1 MRQEPVTRRDMAEYP
16 QQNDQPTPVN
26 AERLLVVA
34 TGLGRGLMVRLAT
47 AGRFLHFAARRFLE
61 DRCLDQ
67 AASLSYTTLLSLVP
81 LVALCAVIV
90 SVVPQFQDFRDDIER
105 LFTGNLLPE
114 ASNAAIDEFR
124 RFVRKAGRL
133 TGFGIVGLAL
143 SSALLLAAIDMA
155 FDTIW
160 RVHRRRA
167 IVVRVLAY
175 GAVLVLGPL
184 LIVGSLS
191 LQGLILT
198 TGKHLGGVAFTKG
211 IRTVAPVLLI
221 CAEAVALM
229 LLYRFVPTRRV
240 RWRDAILGALIGA
253 ALLEAVKRGF
263 TLYLQQFST
272 FQLIYGALAVIP
284 VFLIWLYLCWVAVL
298 FGAEIV
304 AARPDWRTR
313 GESGPVGQSA
323 SVA

>member
-1 MRQEPVTRRDMAEYP
+1 MLPLISAEPAIRTDMTELP
-16 QQNDQPTPVN
+16 QQSDRHMPLN
-26 AERLLVVA
+26 AGWILA
-34 TGLGRGLMVRLAT
+34 AAASLGRWLMARLVT
-47 AGRFLHFAARRFLE
+47 AARFLHFAGRRFLE

-81 LVALCAVIV
+81 LVALCAVTV
-90 SVVPQFQDFRDDIER
+90 SVVPQFQEFRDDIER

-114 ASNAAIDEFR
+114 ASTAAVDQFR
-124 RFVRKAGRL
+124 RFVHKAGRL
-133 TGFGIVGLAL
+133 TGFGVVGLAL
-143 SSALLLAAIDMA
+143 SAALLLAAIDMS

-160 RVHRRRA
+160 RVHRRRK
-167 IVVRVLAY
+167 IIVRVLAY

-211 IRTVAPVLLI
+211 VRMAGPALLVL
-221 CAEAVALM
+221 AEAAALM

-240 RWRDAILGALIGA
+240 RWGDAILGAVIGVV
-253 ALLEAVKRGF
+253 LLEAVKRGF

-272 FQLIYGALAVIP
+272 FQLIYGTLAVLP

-304 AARPDWRTR
+304 AAAPEWREL
-313 GESGPVGQSA
+313 GA
-323 SVA
+323 

>member
-1 MRQEPVTRRDMAEYP
+1 MMSADANVTGAMRLGRR
-16 QQNDQPTPVN
+16 
-26 AERLLVVA
+26 VVA
-34 TGLGRGLMVRLAT
+34 RLAT
-47 AGRFLHFAARRFLE
+47 AGSFLHFAARRFLQ

-114 ASNAAIDEFR
+114 ASNAAVEQFQ

-143 SSALLLAAIDMA
+143 SVALLLAAIDMA

-160 RVHRRRA
+160 RAHRQRS

-175 GAVLVLGPL
+175 GAVLVFGPL
-184 LIVGSLS
+184 LIGGSLS
-191 LQGLILT
+191 LQGLVLT

-211 IRTVAPVLLI
+211 LRTVAPLLLFI
-221 CAEAVALM
+221 AEAVALM

-240 RWRDAILGALIGA
+240 HWRDAILGALVGA
-253 ALLEAVKRGF
+253 VLLEAVKRGLA
-263 TLYLQQFST
+263 LYLQQFST

-304 AARPDWRTR
+304 AARAEWRSR
-313 GESGPVGQSA
+313 SEAESAG
-323 SVA
+323 

>member
-1 MRQEPVTRRDMAEYP
+1 MSADANVAGAMRWGRR
-16 QQNDQPTPVN
+16 
-26 AERLLVVA
+26 VVA
-34 TGLGRGLMVRLAT
+34 RLATIGRRVVASLAT
-47 AGRFLHFAARRFLE
+47 AGSFLRFAARRFLQ

-81 LVALCAVIV
+81 LAALCAVVI

-114 ASNAAIDEFR
+114 ASNAAVEQFQ
-124 RFVRKAGRL
+124 RFVRNAVRL

-143 SSALLLAAIDMA
+143 SVALLLTAIDMA

-160 RVHRRRA
+160 RAHRQRS

-184 LIVGSLS
+184 LIGGSLS
-191 LQGLILT
+191 LQGLVLT

-211 IRTVAPVLLI
+211 MRTVAPLLLFV
-221 CAEAVALM
+221 AEAVALM

-240 RWRDAILGALIGA
+240 HWRDAVLGALIGA
-253 ALLEAVKRGF
+253 VLLEAVKRGF

-304 AARPDWRTR
+304 AARAEWRSR
-313 GESGPVGQSA
+313 SEAESAG
-323 SVA
+323 

>member
-1 MRQEPVTRRDMAEYP
+1 MLRLMALEPAIRRDMTELP
-16 QQNDQPTPVN
+16 QQNERRIALN
-26 AERLLVVA
+26 AERVLIAAAGV
-34 TGLGRGLMVRLAT
+34 GRWSLGRLAT
-47 AGRFLHFAARRFLE
+47 AGRFLNFAGQRFLE

-81 LVALCAVIV
+81 LVALCAVVV

-114 ASNAAIDEFR
+114 ASSAAVDQFR
-124 RFVRKAGRL
+124 RFVHKAGRL

-143 SSALLLAAIDMA
+143 SAALLLAAIDMA

-160 RVHRRRA
+160 RVHRRRS
-167 IVVRVLAY
+167 IIVRVLAY

-191 LQGLILT
+191 LQGMILT

-211 IRTVAPVLLI
+211 VRMAAAVFLLL
-221 CAEAVALM
+221 AEAAALI
-229 LLYRFVPTRRV
+229 LLCRFVPTRRV
-240 RWRDAILGALIGA
+240 HWRDAILGAVIGVV
-253 ALLEAVKRGF
+253 LLEAVKRGF

-272 FQLIYGALAVIP
+272 FQLIYGALAVLP

-298 FGAEIV
+298 FGAAIV
-304 AARPDWRTR
+304 A
-313 GESGPVGQSA
+313 G
-323 SVA
+323 

>member
-1 MRQEPVTRRDMAEYP
+1 MSADADVTGAMRFGRR
-16 QQNDQPTPVN
+16 
-26 AERLLVVA
+26 VVA
-34 TGLGRGLMVRLAT
+34 GLATTGRRAVVRLAT
-47 AGRFLHFAARRFLE
+47 AGRFLHFAARRFLQ

-81 LVALCAVIV
+81 AVALCAVIV

-105 LFTGNLLPE
+105 LFTSNLLPE

-143 SSALLLAAIDMA
+143 SAALLLAAIDMA

-175 GAVLVLGPL
+175 GAILVLGPL

-191 LQGLILT
+191 LQGVILT

-211 IRTVAPVLLI
+211 VRMVAPVLLI
-221 CAEAVALM
+221 CAEAMALT

-240 RWRDAILGALIGA
+240 RWRDAVLGALIGA

-304 AARPDWRTR
+304 AARPDWRSR
-313 GESGPVGQSA
+313 DESGPPGEPE

>member
-1 MRQEPVTRRDMAEYP
+1 MLPLMRQETAIRREMTELP
-16 QQNDQPTPVN
+16 QQSDRRLPLN
-26 AERLLVVA
+26 AERLLTA
-34 TGLGRGLMVRLAT
+34 AMKLGRWLLARLA
-47 AGRFLHFAARRFLE
+47 AGGGFLNFAARRFLA

-90 SVVPQFQDFRDDIER
+90 SVVPQFQEFRDDIER

-114 ASNAAIDEFR
+114 ASNAAVDQFR

-133 TGFGIVGLAL
+133 TGFGVVGLAL
-143 SSALLLAAIDMA
+143 SAALLLAAIDMA

-160 RVHRRRA
+160 RVHRRRSV
-167 IVVRVLAY
+167 IVRILAY
-175 GAVLVLGPL
+175 GAVLVLAPL

-191 LQGLILT
+191 LQGMIVT

-211 IRTVAPVLLI
+211 ARTAAPALLI
-221 CAEAVALM
+221 LAEAAALM

-240 RWRDAILGALIGA
+240 HWRDAVLGAVIGVV
-253 ALLEAVKRGF
+253 LLEAVKRGF

-272 FQLIYGALAVIP
+272 FQLIYGALAVLP

-304 AARPDWRTR
+304 AARPEWRSR
-313 GESGPVGQSA
+313 GEPEPAG
-323 SVA
+323 

>member
-1 MRQEPVTRRDMAEYP
+1 MAEYP
-16 QQNDQPTPVN
+16 QQNDRRTPFSVEKLL
-26 AERLLVVA
+26 AASMRAGRRLLA
-34 TGLGRGLMVRLAT
+34 HLAT
-47 AGRFLHFAARRFLE
+47 AGSFLHFAARRFLR

-114 ASNAAIDEFR
+114 ASNAAVDEFR

-160 RVHRRRA
+160 RAHRRRA
-167 IVVRVLAY
+167 IAVRVLAY

-198 TGKHLGGVAFTKG
+198 TGKHIGGVAFTKG
-211 IRTVAPVLLI
+211 VRTVAPVLLI
-221 CAEAVALM
+221 LAEAAALM

-240 RWRDAILGALIGA
+240 RWGDAVLGALIGA
-253 ALLEAVKRGF
+253 ALLETVKRGF

-304 AARPDWRTR
+304 AARPEWQSR
-313 GESGPVGQSA
+313 GEAEPAG
-323 SVA
+323 